1 MQKILQL
8 FNPLFL
14 IPIVLSNLLLLQKL
28 ISQFVIIFQQGLL
41 VLLKKPDLVYKELRR
56 LFLFPVTQMR
66 YSKPSI
72 GFK

>member
-1 MQKILQL
+1 MQQILQL

-14 IPIVLSNLLLLQKL
+14 ISFMLNNVLFLQKL

-41 VLLKKPDLVYKELRR
+41 ILLKKPDLVYKELRR

-66 YSKPSI
+66 QS
-72 GFK
+72 